1 MEKKRF
7 KIVLNWHGEI
17 STYWKHAKSKAQAR
31 ALAIKELANKLGRE
45 PFSMLAYF
53 NGSKDNILITES

>member
-7 KIVLNWHGEI
+7 KIVLNWYGEI
-17 STYWKHAKSKAQAR
+17 HTIWKHAISNAQAR
-31 ALAIKELANKLGRE
+31 ALAIKELADNLGRE

-53 NGSKDNILITES
+53 NSSKDNILITEA